1 MGARRIRREQRRVDM
16 ARSRFRNG
24 IRKTKERDR
33 RQLRMLQILKTGKLP
48 YTPPVLS
55 WLSSQLD
62 KPGRLIT
69 QAEVDQL
76 VQG

>member
-1 MGARRIRREQRRVDM
+1 M
-16 ARSRFRNG
+16 ARSRFCNG
-24 IRKTKERDR
+24 ILKTKERER
-33 RQLRMLQILKTGKLP
+33 RRLRMLQILKTGKLP

-55 WLSSQLD
+55 WLSSELN

-76 VQG
+76 MKG